1 MKSKRIIIVLLSITF
16 FASSILHAQEQ
27 EVKGHVFTI
36 QTLKVRFND
45 MHEYLKFWGQE
56 WKPLS
61 EQNEF
66 ILSQR
71 VFTHLWGPDWTV
83 ITIDEYEDFSA
94 IGKAQEKYNELWK
107 NKYPDKA
114 ERNKRSK
121 KFSDYVQAH
130 TDAIVIEVPKLR
142 K

>member
-1 MKSKRIIIVLLSITF
+1 MKSKIIIFVLLSIIF
-16 FASSILHAQEQ
+16 IANSVLSAQEQ
-27 EVKGHVFTI
+27 EEKGHIFTI
-36 QTLKVRFND
+36 QTWKVRFND
-45 MHEYLKFWGQE
+45 IHEYLKFWEQE

-66 ILSQR
+66 ILSQK
-71 VFTHLWGPDWTV
+71 VFTHIWGPDWTV
-83 ITIDEYEDFSA
+83 ITIEEYEDFSA
-94 IGKAQEKYNELWK
+94 IGKAQEKSNELWK

-114 ERNKRSK
+114 ERNKRDK